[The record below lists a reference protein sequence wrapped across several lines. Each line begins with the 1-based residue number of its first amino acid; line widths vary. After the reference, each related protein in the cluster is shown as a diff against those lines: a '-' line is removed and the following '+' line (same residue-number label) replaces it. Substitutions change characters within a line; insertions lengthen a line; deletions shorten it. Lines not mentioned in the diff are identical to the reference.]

1 MLWHSLLIS
10 EIFIKWEPNNFL
22 IIIKN
27 STELLKVE
35 RADEYQ
41 KDLWQL
47 NIEERLQ
54 LIPKLKEKGNNL
66 YGQKAFDEAEKKYH
80 EAISILEQLMIR

>member
-1 MLWHSLLIS
+1 MVQFITNKYFLLKI
-10 EIFIKWEPNNFL
+10 P
-22 IIIKN
+22 
-27 STELLKVE
+27 TELLKVE
-35 RADEYQ
+35 RADEYK

-47 NIEERLQ
+47 NTEERLQ

-66 YGQKAFDEAEKKYH
+66 YGQKAYDEAEKKYH